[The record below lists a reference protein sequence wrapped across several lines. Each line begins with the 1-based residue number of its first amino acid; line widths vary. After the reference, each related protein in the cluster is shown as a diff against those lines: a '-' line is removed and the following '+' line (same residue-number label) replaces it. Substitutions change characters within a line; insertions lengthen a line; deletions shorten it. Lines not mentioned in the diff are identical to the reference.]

1 VAFLFEDRDM
11 TTVYVTKYAL
21 TEGPFKVDAEISHE
35 GRMASW
41 KYGYCQQH
49 AHGKDFH
56 LTQEDALADCERRR
70 KAKIVSIEKQKAK
83 LEKMTFTIQEEG
95 DKS

>member
-1 VAFLFEDRDM
+1 M

-21 TEGPFKVDAEISHE
+21 TSGPFSVDAEVDEVRI
-35 GRMASW
+35 MAC
-41 KYGYCQQH
+41 YRLGGYLQCV
-49 AHGKDFH
+49 HGKDFH
-56 LTQEDALADCERRR
+56 LTKEDALADCERRR
-70 KAKIVSIEKQKAK
+70 NAKVTSIEKQKVK

>member
-1 VAFLFEDRDM
+1 M
-11 TTVYVTKYAL
+11 TTVYVTKYAR
-21 TEGPFKVDAEISHE
+21 TEGPFSVDAEISHE
-35 GRMASW
+35 GKMASW
-41 KYGYCQQH
+41 KDGYYPQH

-70 KAKIVSIEKQKAK
+70 KAKIASIEKQKVK

-95 DKS
+95 GKS